1 MCWKLHTLVVV
12 GCLALL
18 LALQAGAADSTEVAP
33 HRKAKSPTGAM
44 IRSMLVPGW
53 GQVYNGKY
61 LKALVYAGTQLS
73 FLYGAHVQ
81 NNRYHHYRDI
91 GYNVD
96 ADFYQSD
103 RNRLLWW
110 LFGITLVS
118 MGDAFV
124 DAHLSQFDVS
134 DDLSARIEPHV
145 DPDQAAI
152 VLSLSIFFDHHVR
165 NP

>member
-1 MCWKLHTLVVV
+1 MRRNLRTIIVVS
-12 GCLALL
+12 CLLLPLALH
-18 LALQAGAADSTEVAP
+18 AQPADSTRVAP
-33 HRKAKSPTGAM
+33 PRKAKSPSGAL

-53 GQVYNGKY
+53 GQLYNGKY

-73 FLYGAHVQ
+73 FVYGAHVQ
-81 NNRYHHYRDI
+81 NNRYHHYRDL
-91 GYNVD
+91 GDDVV
-96 ADFYQSD
+96 ADFYKSD

-110 LFGITLVS
+110 LFGITLLS

-134 DDLSARIEPHV
+134 DDLSARIEPDIDTDRRV
-145 DPDQAAI
+145 I
-152 VLSLSIFFDHHVR
+152 GLSLTLFLDYRAR